1 MLVTSNVKVIKSED
15 KKTYK
20 AYALDVFNFE
30 HASSDP
36 VQDYEPKVDGKTTIL
51 LDGTEFKGTQPKNEL
66 PQDTSDTSVNS
77 LLAECF
83 AYCEAASQAERTN
96 KKGEVIENP
105 YTKDG
110 APIPN
115 AGKLFA
121 LSCITEA
128 NTAHL
133 RLALDAANRDKSV
146 DPAAARATLAASYVR
161 KGTFPDLA
169 TAYKKIA
176 RNEAADLVVEA
187 EEAGEDLSMKD
198 AMLLVS
204 WYQDMLKTGK

>member
-30 HASSDP
+30 HASTDP
-36 VQDYEPKVDGKTTIL
+36 VQDYEPKVDGKTTVL

-66 PQDTSDTSVNS
+66 PEDTSDAAVNA
-77 LLAECF
+77 LLDQF
-83 AYCEAASQAERTN
+83 WAYCEAASQAERTN
-96 KKGEVIENP
+96 KKGELIDNP

-110 APIPN
+110 SPIPN
-115 AGKLFA
+115 AGKLYSMA
-121 LSCITEA
+121 LGTEA

-146 DPAAARATLAASYVR
+146 DPAAARAALAASYVR
-161 KGTFPDLA
+161 KGTFADLA

-187 EEAGEDLSMKD
+187 EDRGEDLSMKD
-198 AMLLVS
+198 AMLLID

>member
-36 VQDYEPKVDGKTTIL
+36 VQDYEPKVDGKVTVL
-51 LDGTEFKGTQPKNEL
+51 LDGTEFKGNQPKNEL
-66 PQDTSDTSVNS
+66 PSDTSDSSVDS
-77 LLAECF
+77 LLNECF

-105 YTKDG
+105 YTVNG
-110 APIPN
+110 IPIPN

-133 RLALDAANRDKSV
+133 RLALDAANREKSV
-146 DPAAARATLAASYVR
+146 DPAAARATLATSYVR
-161 KGTFPDLA
+161 KGTFADLA

-187 EEAGEDLSMKD
+187 EDAGEDLSMKD
-198 AMLLVS
+198 AMLLVG

>member
-30 HASSDP
+30 HASTDP
-36 VQDYEPKVDGKTTIL
+36 IQDYEPKVDGKTTVL

-66 PQDTSDTSVNS
+66 PAQTDDASVDA
-77 LLAECF
+77 LLTECF

-161 KGTFPDLA
+161 KGTFSDLA

-187 EEAGEDLSMKD
+187 EDRGEDLSMKD